1 MGETSAGVNKA
12 PKKWLA
18 WGVIALVL
26 IIAVS
31 WYLSLDKGGLK
42 EGTVIIKE
50 GDVIL
55 GSFTVADL
63 KKLPAAEKKITITRN
78 CSSSCSS
85 KNSGGSNQSKHDY
98 TGTPL
103 SAVLD
108 SINPYLT
115 QKYKKVITRG
125 IDYYSQ
131 VMEMSEVQQAGML
144 SNITGTMMVN
154 FVYYR
159 FPIIPLIF
167 SLSVASLSG
176 GLGGLVAFKIAQKIW
191 KFQKRED
198 EHC

>member
-1 MGETSAGVNKA
+1 MGETSVDAKKA
-12 PKKWLA
+12 SKKWLV

-42 EGTVIIKE
+42 EGTVVIKE

-63 KKLPAAEKKITITRN
+63 KKLPVAEKKMTITRN

-85 KNSGGSNQSKHDY
+85 KNSGGGNQSKHDY

-103 SAVLD
+103 SAVLN
-108 SINPYLT
+108 SINPDLT

-131 VMEMSEVQQAGML
+131 VMEMSEVQQPDNIYIAYSDYYKPLKTKAGEE
-144 SNITGTMMVN
+144 G
-154 FVYYR
+154 
-159 FPIIPLIF
+159 
-167 SLSVASLSG
+167 SLSLIVCSDKSGQRFTNWLVSLE
-176 GLGGLVAFKIAQKIW
+176 LQ
-191 KFQKRED
+191 
-198 EHC
+198 